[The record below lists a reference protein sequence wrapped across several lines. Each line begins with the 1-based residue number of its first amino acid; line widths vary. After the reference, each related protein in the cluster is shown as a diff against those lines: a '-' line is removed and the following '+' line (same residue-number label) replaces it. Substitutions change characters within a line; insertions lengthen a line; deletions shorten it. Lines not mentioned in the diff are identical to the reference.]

1 MSPIILRKE
10 PKYDTKHEAFPYQE
24 EAVKAIRDLEY
35 GAIFHEQG
43 LGKTKMAID
52 LMMYWFEKKKVDT
65 VLLIVKKTLINNWQK
80 EFQIH
85 AHIKP
90 RILSQ
95 NRKANFFVFNSPA
108 RVILAHYEVIKS
120 EQERIELFLKT
131 RDVAA
136 ILDESAKIKNPES
149 SITKVFLE
157 IAPLLKKRIIMT
169 GTPIANRPYDI
180 WSQVWFLDKGKSL
193 GDDFKGFKQNLDLSN
208 KLYEDED
215 EQKKFERELELIS
228 KKIAPFSV
236 RETKAKGII
245 ALPRK
250 VIESIKTD
258 WEPYQLALYQQV
270 RKEERAIILRNGI
283 PSEDRADQLL
293 KRLLRL
299 LQIASNPRL
308 LDDSYSAEPGK
319 LQNLVD
325 LIAKITTQDEKC
337 IIWTSFTKNADW
349 LKTELQEFGSCKIHG
364 KLTID
369 VRNRTIDRFLSEP
382 KYRVLVATP
391 GSAKEGLT
399 LTVANHVIFY
409 DRSFG
414 LDDYIQA
421 QDRIHRISQTKT
433 CYVHNLIMTDSIDEW
448 VDILLHSKQ
457 MAAQLAQGDI
467 SLEYY
472 NSSMSYE
479 FGEVIKKIL
488 GIKE

>member
-1 MSPIILRKE
+1 MSPIILKRE

-35 GAIFHEQG
+35 AAIFHEQG

-52 LMMYWFEKKKVDT
+52 LMMYWFEKKIVDT
-65 VLLIVKKTLINNWQK
+65 VLLIVKKTLINNWTR
-80 EFQIH
+80 EFEIH
-85 AHIKP
+85 AHVKP
-90 RILSQ
+90 RLLTQ

-120 EQERIELFLKT
+120 EKERVKLFLKT

-149 SITKVFLE
+149 SITKAFFEV
-157 IAPLLKKRIIMT
+157 APLLKRRVIMT
-169 GTPIANRPYDI
+169 GTPIPNRPYDI
-180 WSQVWFLDKGKSL
+180 WAQIWFLDHGKSM
-193 GDDFKGFKQNLDLSN
+193 GDNFKEFKRNLDLTN
-208 KLYEDED
+208 ELYSDED
-215 EQKKFERELELIS
+215 QQKTFERELELIS
-228 KKIAPFSV
+228 EKTSSFCV
-236 RETKAKGII
+236 RETKAKGIL

-250 VIESIKTD
+250 VIESIKTN
-258 WEPYQLALYQQV
+258 WEPYQLELYQQV
-270 RKEERAIILRNGI
+270 RDEERALVLRDGV
-283 PSEDRADQLL
+283 PSEDKAHQLL

-308 LDDSYSAEPGK
+308 MDDSYSARPGK
-319 LQNLVD
+319 LEHLMD
-325 LIAKITTQDEKC
+325 LITKITSRSEKC

-349 LKTELQEFGSCKIHG
+349 LSNELQEFGSCRIHG

-369 VRNRTIDRFLSEP
+369 LRNRTIDKFLSQPEH
-382 KYRVLVATP
+382 RVLVATP
-391 GSAKEGLT
+391 GAAKEGMT

-414 LDDYIQA
+414 LDDYLQA

-433 CYVHNLIMTDSIDEW
+433 CYVHNLIMTGSIDEW
-448 VDILLHSKQ
+448 VDILLHSKE

-472 NSSMSYE
+472 NSRMSYE
-479 FGEVIKKIL
+479 FGEIIRNIL
-488 GIKE
+488 GITE